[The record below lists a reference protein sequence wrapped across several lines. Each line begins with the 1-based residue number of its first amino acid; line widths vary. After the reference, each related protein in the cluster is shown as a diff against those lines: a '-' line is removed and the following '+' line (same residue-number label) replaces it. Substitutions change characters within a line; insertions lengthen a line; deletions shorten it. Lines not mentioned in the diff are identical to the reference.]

1 MSRLLMSRD
10 YLMKCLG
17 FVLLFGF
24 ISLGAIGGCSNNSGE
39 QNGIFPSHVFEFA
52 SPSVEVQG
60 RQLLVNGTP
69 VLLKAIDYSPVPI
82 GSFPPGSNIPSDTCI
97 YERDSKLLDGSG
109 ANFLRLYGMIPE
121 TDPGINQL
129 GIDNDIFLGL
139 GFPILPYTREFCG
152 SQPTRPD
159 GTTFCI
165 KDDPSNQTLDP
176 TNPDGMALRNMIKSD
191 FTDYYKRTCNFSQD
205 CFYIVGN
212 EVSNGVNYNS
222 QKFTDSPSNFYSL
235 INEIAAIPETAEVLK
250 DCPDPLPVTTAII
263 DLNDLENPN
272 IQTDDNAMLNMKFWS
287 SNVYRGCKDASRC
300 DGSGSCEI
308 PAMTNFF
315 STYKTLTNKPVFISE
330 YGIDAFNNV
339 AQTED
344 DTTQSDCTTAIW
356 RSIDNNWM
364 SGSNTQVVIGGAVFE
379 YSDEWWKT
387 GGDPNTRGT
396 GGFPNQNFPDGFMNE
411 SYFGL
416 FSISDD
422 LGTCNKLTPREVF
435 TSLSSVW
442 NGP

>member
-1 MSRLLMSRD
+1 
-10 YLMKCLG
+10 
-17 FVLLFGF
+17 
-24 ISLGAIGGCSNNSGE
+24 
-39 QNGIFPSHVFEFA
+39 
-52 SPSVEVQG
+52 
-60 RQLLVNGTP
+60 
-69 VLLKAIDYSPVPI
+69 
-82 GSFPPGSNIPSDTCI
+82 
-97 YERDSKLLDGSG
+97 
-109 ANFLRLYGMIPE
+109 
-121 TDPGINQL
+121 
-129 GIDNDIFLGL
+129 
-139 GFPILPYTREFCG
+139 
-152 SQPTRPD
+152 
-159 GTTFCI
+159 
-165 KDDPSNQTLDP
+165 
-176 TNPDGMALRNMIKSD
+176 MALRNMIKSD

-272 IQTDDNAMLNMKFWS
+272 IQTDDNAMSNMKFWS
-287 SNVYRGCKDASRC
+287 SNVYRGCKDASGC

-356 RSIDNNWM
+356 RSVDNNWM

-387 GGDPNTRGT
+387 DGDPNTQGT

-435 TSLSSVW
+435 TPLSSVW
-442 NGP
+442 NSP